1 MSALSLRVII
11 MILGLGLAALAL
23 PTVLAGCKL
32 GASISA
38 LTQKAID
45 FEHYDESETQEW
57 AIPYSNQR
65 IVLESVLGKILVQG
79 KDEPGYVAVRP
90 TLDVTATKKVRGL
103 SLEDINVLIEQ
114 NAQEIRIRVEAP
126 PQMGRRLEGF
136 PPRLKDELG
145 WVEFTLAVPPG
156 AALTISQDVGDV
168 RVAQLKGQGRLSATL
183 SVGELLVEDSAF
195 ASLTLK
201 SDAGNVIVRDTT
213 AEELDVSTSAGG
225 IALEGSTFQTA
236 RLTSDTGGIAASR
249 VQGETLT
256 LSTDV
261 GGIALED
268 THVERLKATT
278 DVGGITLTLTQTPP
292 KPLFV
297 RLSTDVGGIT
307 VKLPRTAPFS
317 IDARTEF
324 GRISLQG
331 AKGLNVQ
338 KESGW
343 PGEALQLTL
352 GEGLS
357 HLRLRTDM
365 GSIEIILQEPSVA
378 SASAASIR
386 RDRP

>member
-1 MSALSLRVII
+1 MIVIA
-11 MILGLGLAALAL
+11 GLGLAALAL

-45 FEHYDESETQEW
+45 FERYDESETQEW
-57 AIPYSNQR
+57 AIPYSDQR
-65 IVLESVLGKILVQG
+65 IVLENVLGKILVQG
-79 KDEPGYVAVRP
+79 RDEPGYVAVRP
-90 TLDVTATKKVRGL
+90 TLDVIATKKVRGL
-103 SLEDINVLIEQ
+103 SLEDVKVLIEQ

-136 PPRLKDELG
+136 PPRLKDEIG

-156 AALTISQDVGDV
+156 ATLAIDQDVGDV
-168 RVAQLKGQGRLSATL
+168 RLTSLRGQGRLSATL
-183 SVGELLVEDSAF
+183 AVGELLVEDSAF

-213 AEELDVSTSAGG
+213 AAELNVGTSAGG
-225 IALEGSTFQTA
+225 ISLEGSTFQTA
-236 RLTSDTGGIAASR
+236 RLASDTGGIAASR
-249 VQGETLT
+249 VQGGTLT

-268 THVERLKATT
+268 ANVERLKATA
-278 DVGGITLTLTQTPP
+278 DVGGITLTLTQPP
-292 KPLFV
+292 PGPFYGS
-297 RLSTDVGGIT
+297 LSTDVGSIT
-307 VKLPRTAPFS
+307 VKLPRTVPFS

-324 GRISLQG
+324 GRISLRG
-331 AKGLNVQ
+331 AKGLDVR

-357 HLRLRTDM
+357 RLKLRTDM

-378 SASAASIR
+378 R
-386 RDRP
+386 RDLP